1 MGERGPPW
9 LPVAPAARL
18 CELWGMNPA
27 PPQTPPQTSPP
38 AARLTLCGS
47 LSLHPV
53 SLGAAMHLAGYQA
66 LHLPFTY
73 VPFAVTDLEGA
84 IRGMRALGIRG
95 LGISMPFKQAV
106 MPLLD
111 ELDPVAGTIGAVNT
125 VVNEGGRLVGHNTDW
140 IGAIRAVEEQVPVA
154 GARVL
159 LIGAGGAAR
168 AIAFGVKERG
178 GKLVIANRDVEKARS
193 LAAETGAEA
202 KGLEELE
209 RAGDHDIVINATSA
223 GMVEVETR
231 SLVPEEALREG
242 ITVMDIVYKPIETEL
257 LKAAARRG
265 ARAIHGGRMLLHQAA
280 RQFEL
285 YTGREAPLTS
295 MDEALTAQIG
305 LLSRPKI
312 N

>member
-1 MGERGPPW
+1 
-9 LPVAPAARL
+9 
-18 CELWGMNPA
+18 
-27 PPQTPPQTSPP
+27 
-38 AARLTLCGS
+38 
-47 LSLHPV
+47 
-53 SLGAAMHLAGYQA
+53 MHLAGYRA
-66 LHLPFTY
+66 LDLPFTY

-106 MPLLD
+106 MPFLD
-111 ELDPVAGTIGAVNT
+111 ELDAIAGTIGAVNT
-125 VVNEGGRLVGHNTDW
+125 VVNDGGRLIGHNTDW
-140 IGAIRAVEEQVPVA
+140 IGALRAVEEVAPVA

-178 GKLVIANRDVEKARS
+178 ATLVIANRDIEKARS

-202 KGLEELE
+202 RGLDELD

-223 GMVEVETR
+223 GMLEVDPK

-242 ITVMDIVYKPIETEL
+242 LTVMDIVYKPIETEL
-257 LKAAARRG
+257 LKIAQRRG

-285 YTGREAPLTS
+285 YTNREAPLAA

>member
-1 MGERGPPW
+1 MD
-9 LPVAPAARL
+9 
-18 CELWGMNPA
+18 
-27 PPQTPPQTSPP
+27 P

-53 SLGAAMHLAGYQA
+53 SLGAAMHLAGYRA
-66 LHLPFTY
+66 LDLAFTY

-106 MPLLD
+106 MPFLD
-111 ELDPVAGTIGAVNT
+111 ELDPIAGTIGAVNT
-125 VVNEGGRLVGHNTDW
+125 VVNEGGRLIGHNTDW
-140 IGAIRAVEEQVPVA
+140 IGALRAVEEERPVA

-178 GKLVIANRDVEKARS
+178 GALSIANRDVEKARS
-193 LAAETGAEA
+193 LAAETGGQAR
-202 KGLEELE
+202 GLEELA
-209 RAGDHDIVINATSA
+209 RAGDYDVVINATSA
-223 GMVEVETR
+223 GMVEVDPK

-242 ITVMDIVYKPIETEL
+242 LTVMDIVYKPIETDL
-257 LKAAARRG
+257 IKAARRRG
-265 ARAIHGGRMLLHQAA
+265 AKAIHGGRMLLHQAA

-285 YTGREAPLTS
+285 YTGAMAPLAA
-295 MDEALTAQIG
+295 MDEALRAQIA
-305 LLSRPKI
+305 LLFRPKI
-312 N
+312 D